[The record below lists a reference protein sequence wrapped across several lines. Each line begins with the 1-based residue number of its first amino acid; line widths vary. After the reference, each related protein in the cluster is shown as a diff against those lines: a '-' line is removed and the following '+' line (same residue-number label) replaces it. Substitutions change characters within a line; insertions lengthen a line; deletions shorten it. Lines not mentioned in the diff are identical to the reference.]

1 MRRILVV
8 GCCGAGKTTL
18 SRELGEILRIPVYH
32 LDRYFWKPGWVEDSK
47 ENFDAALA
55 KLLQRMRGSW
65 TAITGALFPNA

>member
-47 ENFDAALA
+47 ENFV
-55 KLLQRMRGSW
+55 LLWRSFFRRMRGSG